1 MKLIVNEALLIEIFF
16 KKETPGILVEVYLKV
31 IIIFIPSAYMI
42 VITPCADGWTLKTK
56 LLTEKAEL

>member
-1 MKLIVNEALLIEIFF
+1 MNEALLIEIFF
-16 KKETPGILVEVYLKV
+16 KKGNTWDLVEVYLKV

-42 VITPCADGWTLKTK
+42 VITPCVDGWTLKTK